1 MDSGIGQ
8 FSGRAAPQ
16 VGFVETVENC
26 SRKPRVVRRWPDV
39 PWPLHIARSS
49 ALWHTGSAHWTV
61 HCILH
66 KAAHGICSLLT
77 GRCIELGGVCCS
89 LGRYWIRQTC
99 LPSVG
104 DSGAAG
110 SSHRRPYL
118 TSAKYFGFHLQLS
131 LWYNALVQT
140 ETHWPQGTVKVT
152 IWFANLTHMT
162 VCWVWP
168 PTMYRF
174 GFRERQKSIQRGRSQ
189 NPRRAFL
196 LLFANTADLILN
208 SAKTK
213 TTRFPAVFFCNSI

>member
-39 PWPLHIARSS
+39 PWTLHIARSR
-49 ALWHTGSAHWTV
+49 ALWSAHWRV

-110 SSHRRPYL
+110 SSPPATIFNIRQIFWFPSAALSLVQCACSNWDAL
-118 TSAKYFGFHLQLS
+118 TSRDSKGHNLICQPDTHVCVLS
-131 LWYNALVQT
+131 LTPYYV
-140 ETHWPQGTVKVT
+140 
-152 IWFANLTHMT
+152 
-162 VCWVWP
+162 
-168 PTMYRF
+168 
-174 GFRERQKSIQRGRSQ
+174 
-189 NPRRAFL
+189 
-196 LLFANTADLILN
+196 
-208 SAKTK
+208 
-213 TTRFPAVFFCNSI
+213 

>member
-131 LWYNALVQT
+131 LVQCARSNGDALTSRDRKGHNLICKPDTHECMCAESDPLKCIDLSSGNWFVQT
-140 ETHWPQGTVKVT
+140 K
-152 IWFANLTHMT
+152 IDF
-162 VCWVWP
+162 
-168 PTMYRF
+168 
-174 GFRERQKSIQRGRSQ
+174 
-189 NPRRAFL
+189 PRPD
-196 LLFANTADLILN
+196 NE
-208 SAKTK
+208 S
-213 TTRFPAVFFCNSI
+213 